1 MTMSMAATH
10 ARGKKAKDNIFVMN
24 ARAQEDAKLNGKENV
39 LNGTLGSIMDEQGNI
54 VFLKAVEKEYLNLP
68 RNEYVAYA
76 PIAGLPEFL
85 EAAKSE
91 CFGESRPDAFL
102 SAVATA
108 GGTGGV
114 HHLVH
119 NYTNPEDIV
128 LTADWYWGAYEQ
140 ICGDNHRHLETY
152 PLFDAELKFNFEG
165 FKAKVL
171 EVAAKQE
178 NVVTIFNTPGNNPTG
193 FSLTDEDWDKVIA
206 FTKELVANGKN
217 KFIIACDVAY
227 IDYSGEK
234 QTVRRFLKKFSQL
247 PKEIFV
253 VVCYSLSKG
262 FTLYGQRVGAMIGI
276 TSDADVD
283 AEFKEI
289 NALTSRAT
297 WSNICRPAMRTM
309 ANIVSDPAKLAAHET
324 ERAEYCELIQ
334 ERARIF
340 TEEAKELGLPCL
352 PYCGGFFLTI
362 PTEHAKEIVEELTKE
377 HVYVIPLKHGVRIA
391 ACSIPKKQM
400 HGLAKTVYNVMHR
413 LGHL

>member
-1 MTMSMAATH
+1 MSVMTMSMAATH

-39 LNGTLGSIMDEQGNI
+39 LNGTLGSIMDE
-54 VFLKAVEKEYLNLP
+54 
-68 RNEYVAYA
+68 YVAYA
-76 PIAGLPEFL
+76 PIAGLPEFM

-234 QTVRRFLKKFSQL
+234 QTVRRFFKKFSQL

-334 ERARIF
+334 ERA
-340 TEEAKELGLPCL
+340 
-352 PYCGGFFLTI
+352 
-362 PTEHAKEIVEELTKE
+362 KEIVEELTKE